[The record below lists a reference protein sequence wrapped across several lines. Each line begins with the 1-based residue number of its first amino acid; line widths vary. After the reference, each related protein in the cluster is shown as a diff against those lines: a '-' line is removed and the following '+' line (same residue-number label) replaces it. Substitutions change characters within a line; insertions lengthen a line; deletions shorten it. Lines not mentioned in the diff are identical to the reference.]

1 MLALALGFASAGS
14 LVHAQTNI
22 TGMTALN
29 DRIDD
34 IQRDVNDAIAQG
46 EDENRF
52 GNPEFNSGL
61 SGSASL
67 HQLLITETSCERTG
81 AGHLPPFVRARFI
94 WARFFSDQSG
104 VSTSVPTAFSPAT
117 VQVPCRVP
125 SGCTR

>member
-1 MLALALGFASAGS
+1 MKKTMVALALGFASAGS
-14 LVHAQTNI
+14 LVQAQTDT
-22 TGMTALN
+22 TGITALN

-34 IQRDVNDAIAQG
+34 IQTAVNDEIARG
-46 EDENRF
+46 NDENRF

-81 AGHLPPFVRARFI
+81 AGHLPPFV